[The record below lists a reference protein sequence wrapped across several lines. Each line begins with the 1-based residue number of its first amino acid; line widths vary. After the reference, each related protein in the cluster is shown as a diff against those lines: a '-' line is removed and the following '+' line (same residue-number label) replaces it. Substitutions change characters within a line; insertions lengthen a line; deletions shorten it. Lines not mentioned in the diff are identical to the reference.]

1 MMRAFILGMI
11 LTGIALVSFNVLM
24 QEKPTVKMEIVQ
36 ADDAIVDPDKIPKF
50 NEQNTPKQGIEYN
63 GTYEGMLPCADC
75 KGTKITLNLT
85 DGHYSQTV
93 TRIGVASNL
102 DEFHT
107 GLYQWDETG
116 EKFQIDSPAKSK
128 YQFKDGNLQQLNMNG
143 VGCLSVDGNPF
154 ILYKVSA

>member
-1 MMRAFILGMI
+1 MMRAFILGML
-11 LTGIALVSFNVLM
+11 LTGIALVSLNMIM
-24 QEKPTVKMEIVQ
+24 QEKPIVKMEIIQ
-36 ADDAIVDPDKIPKF
+36 ADDIIVDPNKIPKF
-50 NEQNTPKQGIEYN
+50 SEHNRPKKGIEYN

-75 KGTKITLNLT
+75 KGTKITLNLM

-102 DEFHT
+102 DECHT
-107 GLYQWDETG
+107 GLYQWDEIG

-143 VGCLSVDGNPF
+143 IGCLSVDGNPF
-154 ILYKVSA
+154 VLYKQP

>member
-11 LTGIALVSFNVLM
+11 LTGIALVSFNVIM
-24 QEKPTVKMEIVQ
+24 HKKTEVKMEIVQ
-36 ADDAIVDPDKIPKF
+36 VDDAIVDPDKVPKF
-50 NEQNTPKQGIEYN
+50 SEQNTPKNGIEYN

-116 EKFQIDSPAKSK
+116 EKFQLDSPAQSK
-128 YQFKDGNLQQLNMNG
+128 YLFKDGHLQQLNMNG
-143 VGCLSVDGNPF
+143 IGCLSVDGNPF
-154 ILYKVSA
+154 ILYKIHE